1 MLFYIPI
8 TTRNGQYP
16 CIRTHGV
23 VGGRFRSVYGYE
35 PPLQKG
41 GVTCIIKMYN
51 CTIKSKPH
59 FERKVIAMTIAIC
72 DDDLRDLEEIQSVL
86 TQYDTMSSMKIS
98 SFTAASELLVANAQT
113 PFDIAILDIEMEP
126 PNGYE
131 IAQEL
136 SKQEASPIII
146 FLTNSEAY
154 AILGYGIAFRYLTKP
169 IVKDQLFHALD
180 RAICEVNAN
189 RFTFTAEGASHII
202 RMKDIYYF
210 EVFNHHTILHA
221 AHEHFTF
228 RATLKEVAEKLPKGY
243 FGSPHQSYLV
253 NFMHV
258 QTATAG
264 NLCLTNGAVVPV
276 SRRRQQE
283 FESQLYRYLG
293 R

>member
-1 MLFYIPI
+1 MQACYFYILI

-41 GVTCIIKMYN
+41 GVTCIIRMYN

-59 FERKVIAMTIAIC
+59 FEKKVTDMTIAIC
-72 DDDLRDLEEIQSVL
+72 DDDPKDLKEIQSVL
-86 TQYDTMSSMKIS
+86 AQYDSISSMKIS

-126 PNGYE
+126 P
-131 IAQEL
+131 
-136 SKQEASPIII
+136 
-146 FLTNSEAY
+146 TEAY
-154 AILGYGIAFRYLTKP
+154 AIRGYGIAFRYLTKP
-169 IVKDQLFHALD
+169 IVKDQLFHTLD

-189 RFTFTAEGASHII
+189 RFTFTAEGTSHIV

-210 EVFNHHTILHA
+210 EVFNHHTILHT
-221 AHEHFTF
+221 AHEQFTF

-283 FESQLYRYLG
+283 FENQLYRYLG

>member
-1 MLFYIPI
+1 
-8 TTRNGQYP
+8 
-16 CIRTHGV
+16 
-23 VGGRFRSVYGYE
+23 
-35 PPLQKG
+35 
-41 GVTCIIKMYN
+41 
-51 CTIKSKPH
+51 
-59 FERKVIAMTIAIC
+59 MTIAIC
-72 DDDLRDLEEIQSVL
+72 DDDPKDLKEIQSVL
-86 TQYDTMSSMKIS
+86 AQYDSISSMKIS

-113 PFDIAILDIEMEP
+113 PFVIAILDIEMEP

-154 AILGYGIAFRYLTKP
+154 AIRGYGIAFRYLTKP

-189 RFTFTAEGASHII
+189 RFTFTAEGTSHIV

-210 EVFNHHTILHA
+210 EVFNHHTVLHTMDR
-221 AHEHFTF
+221 EFTF
-228 RATLKEVAEKLPKGY
+228 RATLKEIVADLPKGY

-258 QTATAG
+258 QTAMPG
-264 NLCLTNGAVVPV
+264 KLHLTNGTVIPV
-276 SRRRQQE
+276 SRRRQHE
-283 FESQLYRYLG
+283 FETQLHSYLG